1 MKVRNFLAA
10 LSSVLTVACG
20 ADPAYYPGGDHSTSV
35 LSGSGAQ
42 DYATP
47 LGNGCIQTALN
58 PCIKPQS
65 QCGDGGRAD
74 VILNPDGS
82 VLSILCYPVHAPG
95 DPLIVVPAQGPLSLG
110 NKDLVVLG
118 PGQVVHGDVSVDG
131 NNTTVFGAGP
141 AVSVIDGSLGV
152 EKNNGV
158 VRGVYI
164 RGDAVIDGNNTA
176 LVWCVIEGNVT
187 INSNNNLLAD
197 CDIFGKV
204 TINGNNNQLV
214 GNRVQSGL
222 AVNAN
227 NTVCR
232 GNFAFA
238 DGNINHVIDPS
249 EVGAALTCN

>member
-1 MKVRNFLAA
+1 MIVGILALTAVLA
-10 LSSVLTVACG
+10 LACG
-20 ADPAYYPGGDHSTSV
+20 ADPSYYPGGDHRTSV
-35 LSGSGAQ
+35 LSGGGAQ

-47 LGNGCIQTALN
+47 SGKGCISTPSN
-58 PCIKPQS
+58 PCITPQS
-65 QCGDGGRAD
+65 TCGDGGRAD

-82 VLSILCYPVHAPG
+82 VLSTLCYPAHVPG
-95 DPLIVVPAQGPLSLG
+95 DPLVIIPAQGPVSVG
-110 NKDLVVLG
+110 NKELLILG
-118 PGQVVHGDVSVDG
+118 PGQVVNGNLSVDG
-131 NNTTVFGAGP
+131 NNTTIFGSGP
-141 AVSVIDGSLGV
+141 AVSVVNGSLAV

-158 VRGVYI
+158 VRGLYI

-214 GNRVQSGL
+214 SSRVQSGI

-232 GNFAFA
+232 GNFGFT
-238 DGNINHVIDPS
+238 DGNTNHVIEPI